1 MNSLEPSFSGFALAR
16 TSPHAGAITST
27 YSERRVL
34 RSNYRPLSAVP
45 SRAAKHA
52 GESKRGRHNQSIEP
66 SRHTNVAV
74 LVADQRIIFD
84 GITIA
89 LPSHATNA
97 CPRSQPYRVHL
108 LIVACRSAIRADS
121 VHRGHFY

>member
-66 SRHTNVAV
+66 
-74 LVADQRIIFD
+74 
-84 GITIA
+84 
-89 LPSHATNA
+89 
-97 CPRSQPYRVHL
+97 
-108 LIVACRSAIRADS
+108 
-121 VHRGHFY
+121 